1 MTEAFSRLFRD
12 LSDVAMS
19 RFDHEVALNRRL
31 EDFMRAWPADM
42 NVPDFAERFSE
53 VYCYRPKI
61 LMAALTH
68 FRNGTSEQRQAAIE
82 IDKRLLAKFIS
93 TITHPSGAQL
103 QTLPLERRSEYLQH
117 LCAIIA
123 TKEDPTTYIRN
134 QLNPT
139 EQRLVE
145 VVETQ
150 RYGLSFAFQAFERGI
165 CVVCVALEVAMRAE
179 GAKIAHRCGLTVDYV
194 HWLGRLLRSDVAS
207 SWSIWDLPKDPSR
220 EALAHCS

>member
-19 RFDHEVALNRRL
+19 RSDNEVALDRRL

-61 LMAALTH
+61 LMAALTR
-68 FRNGTSEQRQAAIE
+68 FRTGTSEQQQAAIE
-82 IDKRLLAKFIS
+82 IDKSLLAKFIS
-93 TITHPSGAQL
+93 TIVRPSGAQIH
-103 QTLPLERRSEYLQH
+103 TLPLERRAEYLRH
-117 LCAIIA
+117 LGAVISTI
-123 TKEDPTTYIRN
+123 ENPTTYIRN

-139 EQRLVE
+139 AQRLVE

-150 RYGLSFAFQAFERGI
+150 RYSASFAFQAFERGI
-165 CVVCVALEVAMRAE
+165 CVVCVALDVAMRAE

-194 HWLGRLLRSDVAS
+194 HWLAR
-207 SWSIWDLPKDPSR
+207 I
-220 EALAHCS
+220 